1 MGVFIFYIAQPQ
13 TDVDKPEDEGEDE
26 GDSSEKGENNP
37 IFVLE
42 DIDLS
47 FFRCLQ
53 KAPSY
58 G

>member
-13 TDVDKPEDEGEDE
+13 TDVDKPEDE